1 MVIGKK
7 GGPGSEGLAPG
18 QSGMKIGQSFKFVH
32 KDDMPGLEAHR
43 ISQACDNLINATDSY
58 KSLLYLSRAKASDVA
73 AIFEASRSDD
83 VQKRWQRLWVLCP
96 ILARLAR
103 LDEGKEGIVSDF
115 GKDLAALHMFAR
127 FDPAKNV
134 APKNFFERLKG
145 DLLKE
150 LLGVMASFLDDDA
163 RSQLVAGIIAV
174 VETSGPVLE
183 AQLVEEHGV
192 EVASAVME
200 KLLITQGAQG
210 RHKVLSPQDIRLR
223 LEQLRG
229 QES

>member
-1 MVIGKK
+1 MTIGKK
-7 GGPGSEGLAPG
+7 GDPAKGGLAPG
-18 QSGMKIGQSFKFVH
+18 QAGMKIGQSFKFVH

-43 ISQACDNLINATDSY
+43 ISQACDNLVSATDSY
-58 KSLLYLSRAKASDVA
+58 KSLLYLSRAKASDIA
-73 AIFEASRSDD
+73 EIFEASRSDD

-115 GKDLAALHMFAR
+115 GKDLAALHMLAR

-134 APKNFFERLKG
+134 APKKFFERLKG
-145 DLLKE
+145 DLLEE
-150 LLGVMASFLDDDA
+150 LLSVMVSFAADEA

-183 AQLVEEHGV
+183 AQLIEHHG
-192 EVASAVME
+192 ADTAATIMK
-200 KLLITQGAQG
+200 KLLITKSTDARQ
-210 RHKVLSPQDIRLR
+210 KVLSPQDIRLR

>member
-1 MVIGKK
+1 MSTGKK
-7 GGPGSEGLAPG
+7 GPPGTPGLAPG

-43 ISQACDNLINATDSY
+43 IAQACDNLANATDTY
-58 KSLLYLSRAKASDVA
+58 KSLLYLSRAKVTDVA

-103 LDEGKEGIVSDF
+103 IDEGKEGIVSDF

-127 FDPAKNV
+127 FDPSKNV
-134 APKNFFERLKG
+134 APKKFFERMKSN
-145 DLLKE
+145 LLEE
-150 LLGVMASFLDDDA
+150 LLSVMVSFINDEA
-163 RSQLVAGIIAV
+163 RSNLVAGIIAV
-174 VETSGPVLE
+174 VETSGPALE
-183 AQLVEEHGV
+183 ARLVGEHGA
-192 EVASAVME
+192 EKAKKVME
-200 KLLITQGAQG
+200 SLLITEASESRQ
-210 RHKVLSPQDIRLR
+210 KVLSPQDIRQR
-223 LEQLRG
+223 LEQLRD